1 MASGWGITGNKGRCY
16 DFWVDFSECMSR
28 CREPKDCAL
37 LREDYLECLH
47 HSKEK
52 KRKISVKPVVK
63 KNQGNVDHVTGDK
76 IPKSF
81 VFSRGKLPGPLK
93 QLQMDL
99 RKLMLPIELSI
110 FGAEMHILHEVMNGM
125 RNVASE
131 SLVKLWKHMLEKLG
145 MEMQM
150 WVFLICAIH
159 EVMCSIKI
167 DLPGE
172 MSSRASR
179 TLYVGNLPGDIRE
192 REVEDLFYKYGSI
205 AHIDLK
211 IPPRP
216 PGYAFVE
223 KKRKISVK
231 SVVKKNQG
239 NVDHVT
245 GDKIPKS
252 FVFSRGKLPGPL
264 KQLQM
269 DLRKLMLPYTALN
282 LREKKR
288 NNLRDF
294 LNVSGPMGVTH
305 FLILS
310 KTETC
315 TLSEG
320 CKDPSRPNPY
330 LRYTSIQQHK
340 MLCSLNCALDA
351 LKIFS
356 KILHCL
362 LRTGRVKMISKEAH
376 FCLSMKAYTNRG
388 ICFHFTFVNYFTL
401 IYVWHGFLI
410 VLSGFGSGEQHLKL
424 TTIMFQNI
432 FPAID
437 INTTPTCGVSRR
449 IRKFVQKHQVP
460 DLRSLQDVSD
470 FVTKA
475 GYGSESEADDEAA
488 TVTLASD
495 LGRVNRASTKS
506 AVKLQEIGPRMTLQ
520 LIKVEEG
527 LCSGSV
533 IFSEYG
539 SLSFSL
545 LPINYCLISFK

>member
-1 MASGWGITGNKGRCY
+1 
-16 DFWVDFSECMSR
+16 
-28 CREPKDCAL
+28 
-37 LREDYLECLH
+37 
-47 HSKEK
+47 
-52 KRKISVKPVVK
+52 
-63 KNQGNVDHVTGDK
+63 
-76 IPKSF
+76 
-81 VFSRGKLPGPLK
+81 
-93 QLQMDL
+93 
-99 RKLMLPIELSI
+99 
-110 FGAEMHILHEVMNGM
+110 
-125 RNVASE
+125 
-131 SLVKLWKHMLEKLG
+131 
-145 MEMQM
+145 
-150 WVFLICAIH
+150 
-159 EVMCSIKI
+159 
-167 DLPGE
+167 

-179 TLYVGNLPGDIRE
+179 TLYVGKLPGDIRE
-192 REVEDLFYKYGSI
+192 REVGDLFYK
-205 AHIDLK
+205 
-211 IPPRP
+211 
-216 PGYAFVE
+216 

-310 KTETC
+310 KTEIA
-315 TLSEG
+315 
-320 CKDPSRPNPY
+320 PY
-330 LRYTSIQQHK
+330 LTVARTPQGPT
-340 MLCSLNCALDA
+340 
-351 LKIFS
+351 LKF
-356 KILHCL
+356 KIHEYSTAQDVAQSQ
-362 LRTGRVKMISKEAH
+362 LRPRCPQDLFK
-376 FCLSMKAYTNRG
+376 NPP
-388 ICFHFTFVNYFTL
+388 
-401 IYVWHGFLI
+401 LI

-437 INTTPTCGVSRR
+437 INTVKLACCQRVVLMNYNKDTKLIDFRHYSIRLQPVGVSRR

-539 SLSFSL
+539 
-545 LPINYCLISFK
+545 IVGDKKKQEEI